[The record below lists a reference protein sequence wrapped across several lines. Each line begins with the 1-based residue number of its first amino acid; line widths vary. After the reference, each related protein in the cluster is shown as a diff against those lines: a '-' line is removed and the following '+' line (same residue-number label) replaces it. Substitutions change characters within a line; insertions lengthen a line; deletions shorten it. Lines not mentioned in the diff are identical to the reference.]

1 MTNEGFFFGFT
12 YPFKCIKFFFSHPK
26 IITYSITPIIINLL
40 IYGSIFIF
48 SYAWVIGTIGQ
59 LTGVS
64 QLDAGFWTELL
75 HIILLI
81 AGFLLLLITCYLA
94 FVILGGIITAPF
106 NEKIS
111 QMVEE
116 IVTNEKVMSD
126 LGFWKDAYISIKAE
140 IEKLVFYFSFLFI
153 FFLINFIPIIGTIVS
168 VSLGTVFSF
177 LYNALDFLDY
187 PMTRKLIPFKQKLRV
202 TRKGGMLTY
211 GFGCIAFL
219 MMFLPIVNVFMKPI
233 LVAAGTSLFFEKG
246 YNIIL

>member
-1 MTNEGFFFGFT
+1 M
-12 YPFKCIKFFFSHPK
+12 
-26 IITYSITPIIINLL
+26 L
-40 IYGSIFIF
+40 
-48 SYAWVIGTIGQ
+48 IGTIGQ
-59 LTGVS
+59 LTGAS
-64 QLDAGFWTELL
+64 QPDAGFWTELL

-81 AGFLLLLITCYLA
+81 AGFLLLLLICYLA

-116 IVTNEKVMSD
+116 VITNEKTTPD
-126 LGFWKDAYISIKAE
+126 LGFWKDVYISIKAE

-153 FFLINFIPIIGTIVS
+153 FFLINFIPVIGTIIS
-168 VSLGTVFSF
+168 ASLGTLYSF

-202 TRKGGMLTY
+202 TRKGGTLTY

-219 MMFLPIVNVFMKPI
+219 MMFLPVVNVFMKPI
-233 LVAAGTSLFFEKG
+233 LVVSGTALYYERRYGISR
-246 YNIIL
+246 N